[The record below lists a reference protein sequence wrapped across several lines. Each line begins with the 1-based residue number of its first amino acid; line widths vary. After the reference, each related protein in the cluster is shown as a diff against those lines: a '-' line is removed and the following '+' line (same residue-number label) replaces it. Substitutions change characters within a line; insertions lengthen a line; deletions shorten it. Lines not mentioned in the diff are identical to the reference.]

1 MTGTLVISR
10 IQAIC
15 FDLDGTLID
24 TDDNYVAR
32 TARWLHPISRILPD
46 SNPETLARHVVMAVE
61 TPINAVLGLFDRFNL
76 DEFFGPLLDKLHRSR
91 GLAGVEDIRLI
102 PGALTTLE
110 RLAPHFPL
118 GIATSRDR
126 WSAAAILEGEYLNR
140 FFQSVATARTTL
152 RAKPHP
158 QPIIWTAD
166 QLGVPPQSLLMVG
179 DTTVDIHAGRAAG
192 AQTVGVLSGFG
203 EQEELEEAGADL
215 LLERVLDLVHLL
227 MEQERSSLS
236 NQ

>member
-1 MTGTLVISR
+1 MTGNLDIPR
-10 IQAIC
+10 ILAIC

-24 TDDNYVAR
+24 TDDKYVERA
-32 TARWLHPISRILPD
+32 ARWLRPISRILPNN
-46 SNPETLARHVVMAVE
+46 NPETLARRSVMFVE
-61 TPINAVLGLFDRFNL
+61 TPVNALLGWFDFFKFDEVL
-76 DEFFGPLLDKLHRSR
+76 GPLLDKLHRAR
-91 GLAGVEDIRLI
+91 GLASVEDIRLV

-110 RLAPHFPL
+110 RLAPCFPL

-126 WSAAAILEGEYLNR
+126 WNAVAILEAERLNR

-166 QLGVPPQSLLMVG
+166 QLGVPPQALLVIG
-179 DTTVDIHAGRAAG
+179 DTTVDIRAGRSAG

-203 EQEELEEAGADL
+203 EKQELVEAGADIILERTLDLADL
-215 LLERVLDLVHLL
+215 LLNEKIDV
-227 MEQERSSLS
+227 
-236 NQ
+236 